1 MKNFKALKKYLRGS
15 YGIVILSFVFALL
28 SVAAKMAVPFVTGLG
43 VDVIREWMK
52 NPMQEDH
59 YSHAL
64 LIDLVLMI
72 GLILCGTVFRYFFDF
87 TTAYVGQRLV
97 KKMRDDV
104 YIALNEVPVSYLDRN
119 PHGDLLLRLT
129 NDIENVQTGLIT
141 GAGALYEGIVQI
153 LITIVFMFYL
163 NYFLGL
169 VVVILTPLSILTS
182 RFISKHNAQY
192 FKLQNEKLGQITAFS
207 SESITNLEAIQ
218 SYGLEERKAQGFDE
232 KNLEVKGANFKAT
245 FAASWINPSTRL
257 VNNTIY
263 GSVILL
269 GVWMILES
277 GSTWS
282 WLGISFSVGS
292 LSSFLTYSYQYM
304 TPFNEIADAASDI
317 FYADASLG
325 RVMETLTTP
334 KDIDTGNRPL
344 GQEVQTLE
352 AKDMVFSYDT
362 KRTIIQRFN
371 LDIYKG
377 HKIALVGTTGCGKTT
392 IINLLMRFYDPQ
404 QGGFYMN
411 GIPTQEIAKKEM
423 RSHIGMVLQET
434 WLSKDTIATNIAF
447 GKPNA
452 TMEEIVE
459 AAKKAHADEF
469 IRRMPEGYQ
478 TVVSNATGLS
488 TGEKQLLCVAR
499 ILLAQPEIVL
509 LDEATSNID
518 LRTELALGK
527 AFDELMWGKTSIVVA
542 HRLSTIK
549 NADLILVMKDGAV
562 LEQGNFGELMAK
574 NGAFADL
581 YRSQLA

>member
-282 WLGISFSVGS
+282 WLGIPFSVGS

-434 WLSKDTIATNIAF
+434 WLSKDTIAANIAF

-527 AFDELMWGKTSIVVA
+527 AFDELMRGKTSIVVA